1 MILKETFLWLYL
13 KDLVNVFQ
21 NTEYSVFPVTR
32 WLGNSHLIKI

>member
-1 MILKETFLWLYL
+1 MALFEGFSKC
-13 KDLVNVFQ
+13 VFQ